1 MALIAFFL
9 LILVATVVIPQY
21 VVILLVLNLCAG
33 LFLSIFQI
41 VYVPSL
47 KALSQNKIIFKPF
60 LR

>member
-1 MALIAFFL
+1 MSLITFFL

-21 VVILLVLNLCAG
+21 VVILLVLNLCVG

-41 VYVPSL
+41 VYVPSFQV
-47 KALSQNKIIFKPF
+47 LSQNKIIFKPF